1 MGTVFEVSFPYREGH
16 QQNFVVKVG
25 FGGFNILINGS
36 GNYCE
41 AGEIYFVERVYKEI
55 VDTRG
60 RRLAC
65 LLIAGSI
72 LF

>member
-1 MGTVFEVSFPYREGH
+1 METVFEVSFPYREGH

-41 AGEIYFVERVYKEI
+41 AGEI
-55 VDTRG
+55 
-60 RRLAC
+60 
-65 LLIAGSI
+65 
-72 LF
+72 